1 MDCHR
6 SFADKYYWKDKKIIL
21 IRQQVKW
28 LVLCLFLFITFY
40 GKSQAGT
47 SIAILLSDT
56 LTSTQRTLHG
66 AKKVISSSNEKVVYY
81 SFLLNQNSSDKQ
93 AIVDSLNIL
102 KPEIILTIGSPA
114 TSFAKDNFNNTP
126 IVFAGVINPVLS
138 GFVNSVTNPGGN
150 ITGASLDIP
159 TNIQFKYFKQIVPNM
174 KKIGILYT
182 SNTASLIPSAKVVAQ
197 QMGLTLEAIEI
208 KDNKD
213 IPKALD
219 SLDMTVDGI
228 WSVADPNLFDPQ
240 STRYILLNTIRK
252 SIPFMGFSKYVVES
266 GALFA
271 LDFDYKA
278 VGFQAGD
285 IVNKILSGTKP
296 SEIRVSTVDVI
307 WFHYNEKTAKHINIT
322 IPEDLVMIAKEVY
335 R

>member
-1 MDCHR
+1 
-6 SFADKYYWKDKKIIL
+6 L
-21 IRQQVKW
+21 IRQLVKW
-28 LVLCLFLFITFY
+28 IMLGTLFFIIFNE
-40 GKSQAGT
+40 KSQADT
-47 SIAILLSDT
+47 PIAIPLSNT
-56 LTSTQRTLHG
+56 LTSTQRTLQG
-66 AKKVISSSNEKVVYY
+66 AKKVINRSQQDVSFHA
-81 SFLLNQNSSDKQ
+81 FLLNQNQSEKQ
-93 AIVDSLNIL
+93 LLVDSLKVL
-102 KPEIILTIGSPA
+102 KPKVILTIGSPA
-114 TSFAKDNFNNTP
+114 TNFAKENFRDNP

-138 GFVNSVTNPGGN
+138 GFVNSITNPGGN

-174 KKIGILYT
+174 KKVGILYT
-182 SNTASLIPSAKVVAQ
+182 RSTASLIPSAKVVAQ
-197 QMGLTLEAIEI
+197 QMGLSLEAIEI
-208 KDNKD
+208 IDNKD

-219 SLDMTVDGI
+219 SLGSTVDGI
-228 WSVADPNLFDPQ
+228 WSVADPDLFDPQ

-252 SIPFMGFSKYVVES
+252 SIPFMGFSRYVVES

-285 IVNKILSGTKP
+285 MVSKILSGMKP
-296 SEIRVSTVDVI
+296 SEIRISTVDVI
-307 WFHYNEKTAKHINIT
+307 WFHYNENTAKHINVI

>member
-1 MDCHR
+1 M
-6 SFADKYYWKDKKIIL
+6 

-28 LVLCLFLFITFY
+28 IILCLFLFITSN
-40 GKSQAGT
+40 GISQADT

-66 AKKVISSSNEKVVYY
+66 AKKVITGSHENAAFY
-81 SFLLNQNSSDKQ
+81 SFLLNQNPSEKQ
-93 AIVDSLNIL
+93 SLIDSLKVL

-114 TSFAKDNFNNTP
+114 TGFAKDNFNNTP

-138 GFVNSVTNPGGN
+138 GFVKSTTNSEEN

-159 TNIQFKYFKQIVPNM
+159 TNIQFKYFKQIVPDM
-174 KKIGILYT
+174 EKIGILYT

-197 QMGLTLEAIEI
+197 QMGMTLVAIEI

-213 IPKALD
+213 IPHALD
-219 SLDMTVDGI
+219 SLDMTVEGI
-228 WSVADPNLFDPQ
+228 WSVADPDLFDPQ

-278 VGFQAGD
+278 VGFQAGEM
-285 IVNKILSGTKP
+285 VNKILSGTKP

-307 WFHYNEKTAKHINIT
+307 WFHYNEKTAKHINVT

>member
-1 MDCHR
+1 M
-6 SFADKYYWKDKKIIL
+6 
-21 IRQQVKW
+21 
-28 LVLCLFLFITFY
+28 FLFITSN
-40 GKSQAGT
+40 GKSQADT

-66 AKKVISSSNEKVVYY
+66 AKKIIAGSHENAVFY
-81 SFLLNQNSSDKQ
+81 SFLLNQNPAEKQ
-93 AIVDSLNIL
+93 SLIDSLKVL

-114 TSFAKDNFNNTP
+114 TSFAKNNFNNTP

-138 GFVNSVTNPGGN
+138 GFVKSAANPEGN

-182 SNTASLIPSAKVVAQ
+182 NNTASLIPSAKVVAQ
-197 QMGLTLEAIEI
+197 QMGLTLVAIEI

-213 IPKALD
+213 IPNALD

-228 WSVADPNLFDPQ
+228 WSVADPDLFDPQ

-252 SIPFMGFSKYVVES
+252 SIPFMGFSRYVVES

-278 VGFQAGD
+278 VGFQAGEM
-285 IVNKILSGTKP
+285 VNKILSGTKP
-296 SEIRVSTVDVI
+296 GEIRVSTVDVI
-307 WFHYNEKTAKHINIT
+307 WFHYNEKTAKHINVT